1 MKYVYPKFDGI
12 DLYFVRLGGSG
23 LGNLLYPFFK
33 ALVYA
38 KKENLGIISPTFLS
52 IKIGPYLRRELQK
65 RNYKYSFKGSI
76 TGIRRLLLLI
86 FSNEIVTF
94 KSFGDGFK
102 SLYGYEDFL
111 KEKFKSLTRV
121 DFDEKKYQHSICCH
135 IRLGDFKQSLG
146 EELSNNTR
154 IPIKWY
160 KDVIQQIR
168 KNDKELKV
176 FLYSDGNDN
185 ELKELLELG
194 NINNETSS
202 NPVEDILKLSSSK
215 YLIGSYS
222 SFSFWGAFF
231 SKGTC
236 IWHQNAFNINEF
248 PLNCINKILYKN
260 QFIKTPHN
268 E

>member
-12 DLYFVRLGGSG
+12 DLYFFRLGGSG

-65 RNYKYSFKGSI
+65 RNYKYSLKGSI
-76 TGIRRLLLLI
+76 TGIRRLWLLI

-160 KDVIQQIR
+160 KDVIKQIR
-168 KNDKELKV
+168 KDDKDLKV
-176 FLYSDGNDN
+176 FLFSDGYDD
-185 ELKELLELG
+185 ELKELIELG
-194 NINNETSS
+194 NIKNETST
-202 NPVEDILKLSSSK
+202 NPIEDILKLSCSK

-231 SKGTC
+231 SKGVC
-236 IWHQNAFNINEF
+236 VWHENAFNNDEF
-248 PLNCINKILYKN
+248 PMKSKNHIFSKNKL
-260 QFIKTPHN
+260 IKV
-268 E
+268 

>member
-65 RNYKYSFKGSI
+65 RNYKYSLKGSI
-76 TGIRRLLLLI
+76 TGIRRLWLLI

-160 KDVIQQIR
+160 KDVIKQIR
-168 KNDKELKV
+168 KDDKDLKV
-176 FLYSDGNDN
+176 FLFSDGYDD
-185 ELKELLELG
+185 ELKELIELG
-194 NINNETSS
+194 NIKNETST
-202 NPVEDILKLSSSK
+202 NPIEDILKLSCSK

-231 SKGTC
+231 SKGVC
-236 IWHQNAFNINEF
+236 VWHENAFNNDEF
-248 PLNCINKILYKN
+248 PMKSKNHIFSKNKL
-260 QFIKTPHN
+260 IKV
-268 E
+268 